1 MSRFRKRFTIVLHTA
16 AISVILSGGL
26 AISGPA
32 AAYNQEVPAPPSS
45 QLAPPQ
51 GGQGELIQTREI
63 DVTGDGKFEI
73 VSLVGLKSDMNSPY
87 YDKLFISVVG
97 QGQAQ
102 VVIPLEG
109 GYNPRMDFCD
119 FIHDKLPQI
128 YVTSDTGGSGGF
140 TSNYI
145 YSLKNNVPT
154 AIPMPEPLHVKA
166 TFKNNY
172 KVKMKIE
179 ETGKSFTLDIADR
192 KDAYEQFGIYN
203 QGKIVKPIIVNVDAY
218 SLLKPVDVD
227 RDGFCELKG
236 VQRITGI
243 ANSDTLGYVTSVW
256 RWHKG
261 KWQLKEA
268 AVVQTLKT
276 SMMRAPSPED
286 ED

>member
-1 MSRFRKRFTIVLHTA
+1 MSRFRKSFTIPLRA
-16 AISVILSGGL
+16 AVMGMLLSGALSFGGT
-26 AISGPA
+26 AEA
-32 AAYNQEVPAPPSS
+32 FTQEVPPPPS

-51 GGQGELIQTREI
+51 SGQGQLIQTRDI
-63 DVTGDGKFEI
+63 DVTGDGKLDM
-73 VSLVGLKSDMNSPY
+73 VSLVGLKSDLNSPY
-87 YDKLFISVVG
+87 YDKLFISVTG

-109 GYNPRMDFCD
+109 GYNPKMDFCD

-192 KDAYEQFGIYN
+192 KEAYEQFGIYN

-243 ANSDTLGYVTSVW
+243 ANADTLGYVTSVW
-256 RWHKG
+256 KWHKG
-261 KWQLKEA
+261 QWKLKEA
-268 AVVQTLKT
+268 AVTQTLTT
-276 SMMRAPSPED
+276 SMVRAPSLED

>member
-1 MSRFRKRFTIVLHTA
+1 MARFRKRFTIALHIA
-16 AISVILSGGL
+16 AISVMMSGGL
-26 AISGPA
+26 AYSGSA
-32 AAYNQEVPAPPSS
+32 EAFAQTVPPPPT
-45 QLAPPQ
+45 QLTPPQ
-51 GGQGELIQTREI
+51 GGQGQLIQTREI
-63 DVTGDGKFEI
+63 DVTGDGKLDL

-119 FIHDKLPQI
+119 FIHDMLPQI

-154 AIPMPEPLHVKA
+154 NIPMPEPLHVKA

-179 ETGKSFTLDIADR
+179 ETGKSFTLDISDR
-192 KDAYEQFGIYN
+192 KEAYEQFGVYN

-218 SLLKPVDVD
+218 SLLKPVDVNK
-227 RDGFCELKG
+227 DGFCELKG

-243 ANSDTLGYVTSVW
+243 ANSDTLGYVTSLW

-261 KWQLKEA
+261 KWQLKKA
-268 AVVQTLKT
+268 AVVPTLQA
-276 SMMRAPSPED
+276 SMMRAPGPED

>member
-1 MSRFRKRFTIVLHTA
+1 MTRFRKIALHTA
-16 AISVILSGGL
+16 AISFIMSSL
-26 AISGPA
+26 AVGELPEAHARALELPPPSV
-32 AAYNQEVPAPPSS
+32 QPAPP
-45 QLAPPQ
+45 QAQ
-51 GGQGELIQTREI
+51 AGQLIQTREI
-63 DVTGDGKFEI
+63 DVTGDGKFEM
-73 VSLVGLKSDMNSPY
+73 VSLVGLKSDPNSPY
-87 YDKLFISVVG
+87 YDKLFISSVG

-109 GYNPRMDFCD
+109 GYNPKMDFCD

-172 KVKMKIE
+172 KVRMKIE
-179 ETGKSFTLDIADR
+179 ETGKSFKLDIADR
-192 KDAYEQFGIYN
+192 KDAYEQFGIYKN
-203 QGKIVKPIIVNVDAY
+203 GKLVKPIIVNVDAY

-243 ANSDTLGYVTSVW
+243 ANADTLGYVTSVW
-256 RWHKG
+256 KWHKG

-268 AVVQTLKT
+268 AIKQTLTT
-276 SMMRAPSPED
+276 SMMRSPNPRD

>member
-1 MSRFRKRFTIVLHTA
+1 MTRFRKIALHTA
-16 AISVILSGGL
+16 AISFMMSSLAIGGL
-26 AISGPA
+26 SEAHARSLELPPPSV
-32 AAYNQEVPAPPSS
+32 QPAPP
-45 QLAPPQ
+45 QAQ
-51 GGQGELIQTREI
+51 TGQLIQTREI
-63 DVTGDGKFEI
+63 DVTGDGKFEV
-73 VSLVGLKSDMNSPY
+73 VSLVGLKSDPNSPY
-87 YDKLFISVVG
+87 YDRLFISSVG

-109 GYNPRMDFCD
+109 GYNPKMDFCD
-119 FIHDKLPQI
+119 FIHDQLPQI

-179 ETGKSFTLDIADR
+179 ETGKSFKLDIADR
-192 KDAYEQFGIYN
+192 KDAYEQFGIYHN
-203 QGKIVKPIIVNVDAY
+203 GKIVKPLIVNVDAY

-243 ANSDTLGYVTSVW
+243 ANADTLGYVTSVW
-256 RWHKG
+256 KWHKG

-268 AVVQTLKT
+268 AITQTLTT
-276 SMMRAPSPED
+276 SMMRAPSPRD